1 MVIDLKDYFGF
12 VKKRKLKEVFAFGNY
27 DMTFLVLVIFLMFA
41 GLVMVYSSSYVIAMN
56 DSSGDVNNN
65 PCHYIK
71 KQAMVAFAG
80 VFLMYIVS
88 RINHLYMKEYSV
100 LVLIISIIMLIVVL
114 KYHVI
119 LPGRP
124 DIARAFILPFIGQ
137 FQPSELAKLGLVMFC
152 AWGMS
157 RKQKQLE
164 KHPKMLMPYIVAI
177 VAVCGLVMAENHLS
191 GTILIFCIGAVML
204 ILSGVK
210 LRWLIVPGVVLIA
223 LGIAAVFFMW
233 LIVNNPDE
241 ARKYLPERFIAMGTL
256 TEHTPYTVLRVIG
269 WLDKDLQPMGARWQ
283 INNSLYAISS
293 GGFLGKGIGNSIQ
306 KHMFL
311 SEAHND
317 FVFSIIC
324 EELGFVGGL
333 AVIALF
339 GLLVWRGFVI
349 AIKAKDRF
357 GSLLVMGIVFQVGLQ
372 AALHIAVVTDTIPN
386 TGISLP
392 FFSTGGSSMLILF
405 IEMGMVL
412 SVSRSAK
419 MRKS

>member
-1 MVIDLKDYFGF
+1 MIDLKEYFGF
-12 VKKRKLKEVFAFGNY
+12 WKKRKMKEYFAFGNY
-27 DMTFLVLVIFLMFA
+27 DMTFLILVIFLMFA

-56 DSSGDVNNN
+56 DSSGDVGNN
-65 PCHYIK
+65 PYYYIK
-71 KQAMVAFAG
+71 KQALIAFFG
-80 VFLMYIVS
+80 ILLMYVVS
-88 RINHLYMKEYSV
+88 RINHLYMKEFSV

-114 KYHVI
+114 RYHVE

-124 DIARAFILPFIGQ
+124 DIARAFVIPIIGQ

-152 AWGMS
+152 AWGMT
-157 RKQKQLE
+157 RRQKQIE
-164 KHPKMLMPYIVAI
+164 KRPKMLIPYI
-177 VAVCGLVMAENHLS
+177 AVIAVMCGLVMAENHLS
-191 GTILIFCIGAVML
+191 GTILICCIGAVML

-210 LRWLIVPGVVLIA
+210 LRWVIVPGSILIV
-223 LGIAAVFFMW
+223 LGIAAVFCMW
-233 LIVNNPDE
+233 LIVNNPNE
-241 ARKYLPERFIAMGTL
+241 ARKYLPEKFIAVGTL
-256 TEHTPYTVLRVIG
+256 TEHTPYTVIRIIG

-311 SEAHND
+311 SEANND
-317 FVFSIIC
+317 FVFAIIC

-405 IEMGMVL
+405 VEMGMVL